1 MSDLPLYLRTRTQ
14 HMWIAV
20 LAWHSMTAHTS
31 THTLPPSALPRT
43 IFVMEDVDAAS
54 DVVHRRAEGPAT
66 PAIPLELLKKMH
78 ESSKKESKKKEKKDA
93 EIQAVSGLGGC
104 GCQGRDSNL

>member
-1 MSDLPLYLRTRTQ
+1 
-14 HMWIAV
+14 
-20 LAWHSMTAHTS
+20 MTDHAHTS
-31 THTLPPSALPRT
+31 THTSPPSALPRT

-54 DVVHRRAEGPAT
+54 DVVHRRVEGPAT

-93 EIQAVSGLGGC
+93 EIQAVSGLGSY
-104 GCQGRDSNL
+104 GCQGRYYDL